1 LRKIRLAAVAVLLFI
16 IAVGVYVGSR
26 FCVSSSTAR
35 EISGLTPKQITARM
49 MEAVGGEA
57 NWRKAERS
65 GYSMAFSMVDYAA
78 GVDRRVCASMLPGG
92 RMRIEFETF
101 RGPRKL
107 TQLLLIE
114 TPGEQ
119 AVFENGKRVYPPWN
133 GPEYQYLLES
143 RLQEE
148 LPNLP
153 TFFLKI
159 HEEADGA
166 RLIGKKNVLGSPCYI
181 LSWKGLFKEKRVAID
196 AETFFLRE
204 IEILKPH
211 KRIEKYYQ
219 RDRRF
224 GDVFFRRV
232 KEVWINGK
240 PRTILLFSYLSFDP
254 PDESL
259 FRPE

>member
-1 LRKIRLAAVAVLLFI
+1 MLFI
-16 IAVGVYVGSR
+16 AAAGAYVCSR
-26 FCVSSSTAR
+26 SR
-35 EISGLTPKQITARM
+35 ISPGPAPDADGLTPKQITARM
-49 MEAVGGEA
+49 MAAVGGEA

-107 TQLLLIE
+107 THLLLIE
-114 TPGEQ
+114 TPGKQ

-159 HEEADGA
+159 HEDADSA
-166 RLIGKKNVLGSPCYI
+166 RLVGKKNVLGSPCYI
-181 LSWKGLFKEKRVAID
+181 LSWKGLFKEKRAAID
-196 AETFFLRE
+196 AETFYLRE

-259 FRPE
+259 FRAEDDRPERAVGGE